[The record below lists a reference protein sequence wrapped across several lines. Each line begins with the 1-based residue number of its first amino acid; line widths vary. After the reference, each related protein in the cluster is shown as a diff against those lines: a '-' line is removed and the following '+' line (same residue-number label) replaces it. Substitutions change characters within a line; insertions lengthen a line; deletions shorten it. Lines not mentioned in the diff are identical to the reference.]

1 MKIILKESQ
10 YRRLLSEDVKS
21 DNKVVNQIRV
31 SISDKFDKFIKENK
45 EYLDK
50 SKNILDIYSVINQFK
65 DYLIKQ
71 SPIILQQLKTGKGG
85 DVFANET
92 YSELYRI
99 IQGSLNGLGWGKRQF
114 IKTLAP
120 GKDELLKQ
128 MKSQDISI
136 YISTFKSMLDAGFL
150 VGWMDETAPYN
161 NNVHKWSGTLDKWV
175 DTHQNSIKNNL
186 INLIVNKLYK

>member
-1 MKIILKESQ
+1 MKIILRESQ
-10 YRRLLSEDVKS
+10 YSRLLSEDVKS

-31 SISDKFDKFIKENK
+31 SVSDKFDKFIKENK
-45 EYLDK
+45 EYLDSTK
-50 SKNILDIYSVINQFK
+50 IILDVYSVLNQFK

-71 SPIILQQLKTGKGG
+71 TPIILQQLKTGKGG
-85 DVFANET
+85 DVFANEA

-99 IQGSLNGLGWGKRQF
+99 IQVSLNGLGWGKRQF
-114 IKTLAP
+114 VKTLAP

-150 VGWMDETAPYN
+150 VGWMSETGPYN
-161 NNVHKWSGTLDKWV
+161 NNVNIWSNSLNKWV
-175 DTHQNSIKNNL
+175 DSRKNSIKNNL
-186 INLIVNKLYK
+186 INLIINKLYK